1 MNVTLWN
8 RLNTPGCWLA
18 GTYLVVVIAVFA
30 LTAAATKPDNAGLDW
45 VPFCLLSTPRYGL
58 EPRLLFPGFF
68 LNAGL
73 LYLFGALLRAASRR
87 IARY

>member
-8 RLNTPGCWLA
+8 RLNTAGCWLA
-18 GTYLVVVIAVFA
+18 GTYLVVVVIVFV
-30 LTAAATKPDNAGLDW
+30 LTAATTKPDNAGLDW
-45 VPFCLLSTPRYGL
+45 IPFCLLSMPWYGL
-58 EPRLLFPGFF
+58 EPRLLFPGFL

-73 LYLFGALLRAASRR
+73 LYLFGALLSAASRH